1 MGKYIDIHNMKRAA
15 GNSMAKIL
23 FEDEYSE
30 KDFIRLAG
38 QKRDIQSPTVPRR
51 NGNIHTAIY

>member
-1 MGKYIDIHNMKRAA
+1 MKRAA